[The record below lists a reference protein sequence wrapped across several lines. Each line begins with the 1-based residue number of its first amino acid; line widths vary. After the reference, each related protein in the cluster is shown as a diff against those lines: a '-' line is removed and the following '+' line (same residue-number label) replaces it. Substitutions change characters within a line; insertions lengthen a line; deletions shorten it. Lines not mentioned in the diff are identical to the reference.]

1 MILLRHPPKEN
12 DLRIEDFA
20 TLNITGN
27 RLEEHT
33 DCESL
38 TREVVCDFAR
48 CNIHHLPTCKEDDV
62 RMQHGFST

>member
-1 MILLRHPPKEN
+1 MIYACIK
-12 DLRIEDFA
+12 DFA
-20 TLNITGN
+20 ALNITGN

-38 TREVVCDFAR
+38 TRKVVCDFAR